1 MIICALRGAINGFNV
16 FLQLYGE
23 AQASLPIIFLPHPTG
38 LTDGFGVAS
47 GRKEYRVG
55 DPLD

>member
-1 MIICALRGAINGFNV
+1 MICALRGAINGFNV